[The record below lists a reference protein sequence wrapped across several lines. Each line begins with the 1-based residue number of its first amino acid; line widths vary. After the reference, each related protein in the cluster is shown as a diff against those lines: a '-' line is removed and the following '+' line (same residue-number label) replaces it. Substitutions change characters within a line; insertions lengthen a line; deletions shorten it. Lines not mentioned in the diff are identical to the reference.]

1 MARLPE
7 IRARELLP
15 EAHRDV
21 FDYLVKTRGAVSNGF
36 SVLLNSPDV
45 AGRIAHVGSYI
56 RFENTLPDRVRE
68 LAALTASCEMG
79 NSYEQTIHTH
89 DVANLGVGQTVIDA
103 VNGKGPLDGLSEEE
117 ALPVRAARE
126 LIRDHRLSDDSFRT
140 ARRMLGDQG
149 CLDLVATIGYYS
161 MLAILHVGMEI
172 KPPAQP

>member
-1 MARLPE
+1 MPRLPE
-7 IRARELLP
+7 IRERALWP
-15 EAHRDV
+15 EAHREV

-79 NSYEQTIHTH
+79 NSYEQTIHTRA
-89 DVANLGVGQTVIDA
+89 VANLGIGPATLDA
-103 VNGKGPLDGLSEEE
+103 VTGHGRLDTLSPEE

-126 LIRDHRLSDDSFRT
+126 RT
-140 ARRMLGDQG
+140 R
-149 CLDLVATIGYYS
+149 T
-161 MLAILHVGMEI
+161 
-172 KPPAQP
+172 

>member
-1 MARLPE
+1 MPRLPE
-7 IRARELLP
+7 IHERDLLP
-15 EAHRDV
+15 EAHREV

-56 RFENTLPDRVRE
+56 RFENTLPDKVRE

-79 NSYEQTIHTH
+79 NSYEQSIHTR
-89 DVANLGVGQTVIDA
+89 DVANLGISQATIDA
-103 VNGKGPLDGLSEEE
+103 VNSKGPLDGLSEEE

-126 LIRDHRLSDDSFRT
+126 LIRNHELSDATFAAANRL
-140 ARRMLGDQG
+140 LGDQG

-172 KPPAQP
+172 KPPVQA